1 MGNRALARRLC
12 TPDPQPRAAPASPCP
27 AAVGAA
33 PREESGDAGE
43 RGTSGPPGP
52 HPCPP
57 PHSAAH
63 LRNSGP
69 RSGHVTPS
77 RPTADRGCRAPELP
91 ARPPSLP
98 APQGRPRARPASLD
112 PELLAAGSPRSG
124 SAALRAFCR
133 RRPWRVSHSSGFG
146 CLAAPPGTSSSYS
159 GSALAPECPLGGGK
173 GTAPPPALSRAG
185 WGWGGESLGSKVG
198 WREVGC
204 RGGPS
209 PCSPGLGREDGPHL
223 GPGFFYLQ
231 RRRPR

>member
-1 MGNRALARRLC
+1 MGNRALTRRLC
-12 TPDPQPRAAPASPCP
+12 APDPQSRAAPASPVP
-27 AAVGAA
+27 RSGGRRAAG
-33 PREESGDAGE
+33 GE
-43 RGTSGPPGP
+43 RGRGGAGRLGATRSSPV
-52 HPCPP
+52 PP
-57 PHSAAH
+57 PYSATH

-124 SAALRAFCR
+124 SATLRVFCR
-133 RRPWRVSHSSGFG
+133 RRPWRESHSSGFG

-173 GTAPPPALSRAG
+173 GTAPPPALYRAG

-223 GPGFFYLQ
+223 GTGFFYLQ